1 MTHEDRPRESRK
13 LPNCKFFFL
22 QFVSFFQ
29 NYNSKYFFI
38 KYFSYLCTDLRLKP
52 ETSKVN
58 YDRKKLFIGELA
70 IAENAYEVYAAAS
83 G

>member
-1 MTHEDRPRESRK
+1 MGVTDLESQESYQIVS
-13 LPNCKFFFL
+13 FFL

-58 YDRKKLFIGELA
+58 YDRKKIFIGELA